1 MLLVML
7 SCKESSVNPDT
18 NLPDSFIFGTSY
30 GMCLGDCAHFFMLR
44 DSKVYP
50 DDITIY
56 TGNNLKF
63 SDTALDASKYVLAA
77 RAQSNFP
84 DFFKLMTDS
93 TLGCPDCRDQGA
105 YHIIITK
112 NSITRTYHI
121 DPFYIDNFPALQKYF
136 ADIDSIMAKL
146 EE

>member
-1 MLLVML
+1 MLIFF
-7 SCKESSVNPDT
+7 SCKESSIDPDT
-18 NLPDSFIFGTSY
+18 NLPDSFIFGTSH

-44 DSKVYP
+44 DSKVFP
-50 DDITIY
+50 DQINIY

-63 SDTALDASKYVLAA
+63 SDTALEGSKYVIAA
-77 RAQSNFP
+77 KAQSNLP

-112 NSITRTYHI
+112 NKVTRTYNI
-121 DPFYIDNFPALQKYF
+121 DPDYIENFPALQKYF
-136 ADIDSIMAKL
+136 SDIDTIIAKL
-146 EE
+146 KEM